1 MSVVE
6 VENLGHRYG
15 THRALA
21 DVSFTVQEAEIF
33 ALLGPNGG
41 GKTTLFRILST
52 LFPPTEGT
60 ARIFGADVGTEAPE
74 VRRHIG
80 VVFQNPSL
88 DNKLTVRENLT
99 HQGHLYGMRGAGLRT
114 RIAEMMDHLRVTD
127 RADHLVQTLSGGL
140 QRRVELA
147 KGLLHRPRLLIL
159 DEPSVGLDPGAR
171 IDLWQYLERLRDEQN
186 VTILVTTHLI
196 DEADRSS
203 HVLILDK
210 GSMVGFGEPDAL
222 KRDIGGDIIAVTSSN
237 NESLRN
243 QVKEKFDIDAVAL
256 NGSLRIERVDGHKF
270 IATLI
275 ESFPGMIDSVTLAKP
290 TLEDVFI
297 ARTGHHLWEGE

>member
-1 MSVVE
+1 
-6 VENLGHRYG
+6 
-15 THRALA
+15 
-21 DVSFTVQEAEIF
+21 
-33 ALLGPNGG
+33 
-41 GKTTLFRILST
+41 
-52 LFPPTEGT
+52 
-60 ARIFGADVGTEAPE
+60 
-74 VRRHIG
+74 
-80 VVFQNPSL
+80 
-88 DNKLTVRENLT
+88 
-99 HQGHLYGMRGAGLRT
+99 
-114 RIAEMMDHLRVTD
+114 
-127 RADHLVQTLSGGL
+127 
-140 QRRVELA
+140 
-147 KGLLHRPRLLIL
+147 
-159 DEPSVGLDPGAR
+159 
-171 IDLWQYLERLRDEQN
+171 

-210 GSMVGFGEPDAL
+210 GSVVGFGEPDAL

-237 NESLRN
+237 NESLRS